1 MKLRVHLKLQLS
13 CTMVVH
19 LLVQTSSQNN
29 SIKGILEEALYVAL
43 EVASK
48 ISLSEAQKIPKK

>member
-1 MKLRVHLKLQLS
+1 
-13 CTMVVH
+13 MVVH

-48 ISLSEAQKIPKK
+48 ISLSEAQKIQKKKKEK